1 MQHKILNHIILNENA
16 YFYKKD
22 DVKNYFTTAHINEM
36 FIKASENK
44 KGNYLLNLR
53 KQVKVVDGQEIQFSI
68 CVFKLETVPNFIDKV
83 ISENWHEQ
91 KIAYLLISDFKDYV
105 FITRKNISGI
115 DHLLYSGLSL
125 IDYSILNSLFVD
137 SETYFEKFS
146 LNNTSISPDSIRGKT
161 VEAIDLK
168 KSFSPY
174 GAGKY
179 VLSSVRVN
187 NFEEK
192 TSIVF
197 NTSRITMFGKKKY
210 LNELFK
216 WAFQVIEKIRSHNQ
230 ENSFLDIFATPI
242 EYDLHRESL
251 VPISI
256 LFNLRKFNEDLES
269 GRIQNCEFR
278 LSANSIRQLPLNK
291 ISNSLQKVFDVKK
304 NGSEPNFIYKI
315 ITKLSKDIEL
325 TLNKKSI
332 TINSKK
338 GSKLFLNLENGSTL
352 SLINYFNS
360 YNDFII
366 NFEDLSL
373 VYSNRKLFKDSK
385 LISYIDNFINV
396 FNGKIELK
404 SVTSEK
410 GRFTDN
416 STSFNVNSIFGF
428 VENKITYDSNFCF
441 LDDLGN
447 EWADFIKINSKS
459 LTFIHAKFDKS
470 QFSASSFHEVVGQAL
485 KNIGNMTPTNE
496 QLEIKADHWINTF
509 NIHGEKT
516 KITRLR
522 NGSTL
527 EDGIKAYKKL
537 LLSPNLMREI
547 IIVVNF
553 ISISQLR
560 NRLNLLK
567 KGEQFKEKNQVIQIL
582 WLLSSLINSCQE
594 NGIRVNIIC
603 KP

>member
-1 MQHKILNHIILNENA
+1 MQHTILNHIILNENA

-22 DVKNYFTTAHINEM
+22 DARNYFPLAHINEI

-53 KQVKVVDGQEIQFSI
+53 KQVKVVDGQEVQFSI
-68 CVFKLETVPNFIDKV
+68 CVFKLETIPNFIDEV
-83 ISENWHEQ
+83 ISENWNEQ
-91 KIAYLLISDFKDYV
+91 KLAYLLISDFKDYV

-115 DHLLYSGLSL
+115 DNLLYAELSL
-125 IDYSILNSLFVD
+125 INYSVLNSIFVD

-146 LNNTSISPDSIRGKT
+146 LNNTSISQDSIRGKT

-179 VLSSVRVN
+179 VLSSVRLN
-187 NFEEK
+187 NVEEK
-192 TSIVF
+192 TSISF

-210 LNELFK
+210 LDELFK
-216 WAFQVIEKIRSHNQ
+216 WAFQVIEKIRNHNQ

-242 EYDLHRESL
+242 EYESQRATL
-251 VPISI
+251 APISI
-256 LFNLRKFNEDLES
+256 LINLRKFNEDVDS
-269 GRIQNCEFR
+269 GRLQNCELK
-278 LSANSIRQLPLNK
+278 LSDDTIRQIPLNK
-291 ISNSLQKVFDVKK
+291 ISNSLQKVFDIQK
-304 NGSEPNFIYKI
+304 NGEETDFIYKI
-315 ITKLSKDIEL
+315 ITTLASDVEL

-338 GSKLFLNLENGSTL
+338 ASKLFLNFENGNNL
-352 SLINYFNS
+352 SLINYFNN

-373 VYSNRKLFKDSK
+373 VYTNRKLFKDSK

-396 FNGKIELK
+396 FNGKNELK

-410 GRFTDN
+410 GDNTDT
-416 STSFNVNSIFGF
+416 STSFNTNSIFGF
-428 VENKITYDSNFCF
+428 VENKITHDSNFCF

-447 EWADFIKINSKS
+447 EWADFIKINTKT

-470 QFSASSFHEVVGQAL
+470 QFSASTFHEVVGQAL

-496 QLEIKADHWINTF
+496 QLEIKASLWINTF
-509 NIHGEKT
+509 NINGVKT
-516 KITRLR
+516 KIPRLR
-522 NGSTL
+522 NGSNL
-527 EDGIKAYKKL
+527 ENGINAYKKL
-537 LLSPNLMREI
+537 LLNPNLTREI

-553 ISISQLR
+553 ISISKLR
-560 NRLNLLK
+560 SRLNLLK
-567 KGEQFKEKNQVIQIL
+567 EGTQFKEKNQVIQIL

-594 NGIRVNIIC
+594 NGIKVNIIC

>member
-1 MQHKILNHIILNENA
+1 
-16 YFYKKD
+16 
-22 DVKNYFTTAHINEM
+22 
-36 FIKASENK
+36 
-44 KGNYLLNLR
+44 
-53 KQVKVVDGQEIQFSI
+53 
-68 CVFKLETVPNFIDKV
+68 
-83 ISENWHEQ
+83 
-91 KIAYLLISDFKDYV
+91 
-105 FITRKNISGI
+105 
-115 DHLLYSGLSL
+115 
-125 IDYSILNSLFVD
+125 
-137 SETYFEKFS
+137 
-146 LNNTSISPDSIRGKT
+146 
-161 VEAIDLK
+161 
-168 KSFSPY
+168 
-174 GAGKY
+174 
-179 VLSSVRVN
+179 
-187 NFEEK
+187 
-192 TSIVF
+192 
-197 NTSRITMFGKKKY
+197 
-210 LNELFK
+210 
-216 WAFQVIEKIRSHNQ
+216 
-230 ENSFLDIFATPI
+230 
-242 EYDLHRESL
+242 
-251 VPISI
+251 
-256 LFNLRKFNEDLES
+256 
-269 GRIQNCEFR
+269 
-278 LSANSIRQLPLNK
+278 LNK